1 MKHENK
7 GMLYIIMSDVVLI
20 FLGDLIH
27 ALLGCGSKIIYANT
41 VQLHALNAQFLF
53 FLLKD

>member
-20 FLGDLIH
+20 FNYTAIH

-53 FLLKD
+53 FFT

>member
-27 ALLGCGSKIIYANT
+27 ALLGCGSKIIYAKCMNT
-41 VQLHALNAQFLF
+41 LNVQFLY
-53 FLLKD
+53 FLLNY

>member
-27 ALLGCGSKIIYANT
+27 VLLGCGSKIIYARCM
-41 VQLHALNAQFLF
+41 HALNAQFLF